1 MMGHLSWLAGLDR
14 TLTRWMAERGVL
26 LLRISVGAV
35 FLWFGVLK
43 FWPGLSPADELAAAT
58 IERLSFG
65 IIPTGPALVAL
76 AALET
81 AIGLGL
87 VFGRAMRLTL
97 LLLFGQMLGTIT
109 PLVLFPDLTWSAAL
123 VPTLEGQYIIK
134 NLVLV
139 SAGLVIGATVR
150 GGGMVDDAEAL
161 EAGRRLA
168 SASSR

>member
-1 MMGHLSWLAGLDR
+1 MVSRLAWLSGLDR
-14 TLTRWMAERGVL
+14 ALTRWMADRGVF
-26 LLRISVGAV
+26 LLRISVGLV

-43 FWPGLSPADELAAAT
+43 FVPGLSPADELATAT
-58 IERLSFG
+58 IDRLTLG
-65 IIPTGPALVAL
+65 IVPAGTALIAL
-76 AALET
+76 AVLET

-87 VFGRAMRLTL
+87 LTGRAMRVTL
-97 LLLFGQMLGTIT
+97 LLLFGQMLGTAT
-109 PLVLFPDLTWSAAL
+109 PLVIFPELTWSAPL

-150 GGGMVDDAEAL
+150 GGGMVEDAGAL

-168 SASSR
+168 ASPR